1 MSRSHN
7 NNYVVNILVFSLIFA
22 FGILSA
28 LNIVLIKNVSTILQ
42 KTQVL
47 QEDLSH
53 EISLTKK
60 CIDKIDNR
68 HDQELL
74 KKVINSSNNTLIGV
88 DYEGKIFAWSNGA
101 LEMLGYTKS
110 EIVGKSL
117 HSLIPDALKDTH
129 RQKFIS
135 KINDP
140 TDTQIFESNH
150 CLAFLS
156 IHHSYSYR
164 GFTYSVL
171 LFAVCKT
178 PFFFSLVL
186 QFYEN
191 TWFFV
196 PVQII
201 NVKSYGVPYEF

>member
-47 QEDLSH
+47 QKDLSH

-74 KKVINSSNNTLIGV
+74 KKVINTSNNTLIGV

-117 HSLIPDALKDTH
+117 HSLVPDALKDKH

-140 TDTQIFESNH
+140 TDTQIFERYIS
-150 CLAFLS
+150 C
-156 IHHSYSYR
+156 
-164 GFTYSVL
+164 SVL
-171 LFAVCKT
+171 TKSRKEV
-178 PFFFSLVL
+178 
-186 QFYEN
+186 
-191 TWFFV
+191 
-196 PVQII
+196 
-201 NVKSYGVPYEF
+201 NVNVTVIGIPNGISIGTIELKEQ